1 MKRIVLTGGGTAG
14 HVTPNLA
21 LIPRLQADG
30 WDVHYIGAANSVEEG
45 LVANLPGVTYHTVA
59 VGKLRR
65 YFDLK
70 NFSDPFRV
78 IKGVDQA
85 RRIIHR
91 IRPDVVFSKGGFVSV
106 PVVYGAWLNR
116 VPVVIHESDMTPGLA
131 NKLSVPFAKA
141 CGSVPVLRDVTFRAG
156 PGEVIAVLGPN
167 GVGKSTLF
175 RCLLGF
181 LRPTSGEVL
190 VDGRALREFSRRE
203 LAREV
208 AYIPQSYTPTYN
220 YTVRQCVL
228 MGATAQLGA
237 LQSPTDVQQELT
249 ERTLESLGIAHLA
262 ERGSQR
268 ISGGER
274 QLMLIARALVQ
285 DARVLIMDEPTA
297 NLDYGNSFRVMQRV
311 AQLGASGYTVI
322 FSSHDPN
329 QAFRYA
335 TRVLAL
341 KNCALLADG
350 APAQVLTEQILSEL
364 YGIEVA
370 VRPIELGGRIM
381 LTSVPL

>member
-1 MKRIVLTGGGTAG
+1 MPI
-14 HVTPNLA
+14 
-21 LIPRLQADG
+21 
-30 WDVHYIGAANSVEEG
+30 DVRTLS
-45 LVANLPGVTYHTVA
+45 
-59 VGKLRR
+59 
-65 YFDLK
+65 
-70 NFSDPFRV
+70 FS
-78 IKGVDQA
+78 
-85 RRIIHR
+85 
-91 IRPDVVFSKGGFVSV
+91 
-106 PVVYGAWLNR
+106 Y
-116 VPVVIHESDMTPGLA
+116 
-131 NKLSVPFAKA
+131 
-141 CGSVPVLRDVTFRAG
+141 GSVPVLRDVTFRAE

-181 LRPTSGEVL
+181 LRPTSGEVR
-190 VDGRALREFSRRE
+190 VDDRPLREFSRRE

-237 LQSPTDVQQELT
+237 LQSPAQAQQALT

-311 AQLGASGYTVI
+311 AQLGAGGYTVI

-341 KNCALLADG
+341 KNGALLADG
-350 APAQVLTEQILSEL
+350 APAQVLTEQTLAEL

-370 VRPIELGGRIM
+370 VRPIELGGKTM

>member
-1 MKRIVLTGGGTAG
+1 MPI
-14 HVTPNLA
+14 
-21 LIPRLQADG
+21 
-30 WDVHYIGAANSVEEG
+30 DVRTLS
-45 LVANLPGVTYHTVA
+45 
-59 VGKLRR
+59 
-65 YFDLK
+65 
-70 NFSDPFRV
+70 FS
-78 IKGVDQA
+78 
-85 RRIIHR
+85 
-91 IRPDVVFSKGGFVSV
+91 
-106 PVVYGAWLNR
+106 YGSA
-116 VPVVIHESDMTPGLA
+116 
-131 NKLSVPFAKA
+131 
-141 CGSVPVLRDVTFRAG
+141 PVLRDVSFRAG

-181 LRPTSGEVL
+181 LRPTGGEVR
-190 VDGRALREFSRRE
+190 VDDRPLREFSRRE

-237 LQSPTDVQQELT
+237 LQSPAQAQQALT

-311 AQLGASGYTVI
+311 AQLGAGGYTVI

-341 KNCALLADG
+341 KNGALLADG

>member
-1 MKRIVLTGGGTAG
+1 MPI
-14 HVTPNLA
+14 
-21 LIPRLQADG
+21 
-30 WDVHYIGAANSVEEG
+30 DVRTLS
-45 LVANLPGVTYHTVA
+45 
-59 VGKLRR
+59 
-65 YFDLK
+65 
-70 NFSDPFRV
+70 FS
-78 IKGVDQA
+78 
-85 RRIIHR
+85 
-91 IRPDVVFSKGGFVSV
+91 
-106 PVVYGAWLNR
+106 Y
-116 VPVVIHESDMTPGLA
+116 
-131 NKLSVPFAKA
+131 
-141 CGSVPVLRDVTFRAG
+141 GSVPVLRDVTFRAG

-167 GVGKSTLF
+167 GVGTSTLF

-181 LRPTSGEVL
+181 LKPAGGDIL
-190 VDGRALREFSRRE
+190 VSGRALREFSRRQ
-203 LAREV
+203 LAKEI
-208 AYIPQSYTPTYN
+208 AYIPQSYTPTYD
-220 YTVRQCVL
+220 YTVRECVL

-237 LQSPTDVQQELT
+237 LQNPTDAQQALVT
-249 ERTLESLGIAHLA
+249 RTLESLGIAHLA
-262 ERGSQR
+262 GRGSQH

-311 AQLGASGYTVI
+311 AQLGADGYTVI

-341 KNCALLADG
+341 KNGALLADG
-350 APAQVLTEQILSEL
+350 APAQVLTEQTLAEL

-370 VRPIELGGRIM
+370 VRPIELGGRMM

>member
-1 MKRIVLTGGGTAG
+1 MPIDVR
-14 HVTPNLA
+14 A
-21 LIPRLQADG
+21 L
-30 WDVHYIGAANSVEEG
+30 S
-45 LVANLPGVTYHTVA
+45 
-59 VGKLRR
+59 
-65 YFDLK
+65 
-70 NFSDPFRV
+70 FS
-78 IKGVDQA
+78 
-85 RRIIHR
+85 
-91 IRPDVVFSKGGFVSV
+91 
-106 PVVYGAWLNR
+106 YGSA
-116 VPVVIHESDMTPGLA
+116 
-131 NKLSVPFAKA
+131 
-141 CGSVPVLRDVTFRAG
+141 PVLQNVTFRAE

-181 LRPTSGEVL
+181 LRPTSGEVW
-190 VDGRALREFSRRE
+190 VDDRPLREFSRRE

-237 LQSPTDVQQELT
+237 LQSPAQAQQELT

-285 DARVLIMDEPTA
+285 DAQVLIMDEPTA

-311 AQLGASGYTVI
+311 AQLGAGGYTVI

-341 KNCALLADG
+341 KNGALLADG

>member
-1 MKRIVLTGGGTAG
+1 MPIDVR
-14 HVTPNLA
+14 A
-21 LIPRLQADG
+21 L
-30 WDVHYIGAANSVEEG
+30 S
-45 LVANLPGVTYHTVA
+45 
-59 VGKLRR
+59 
-65 YFDLK
+65 
-70 NFSDPFRV
+70 FS
-78 IKGVDQA
+78 
-85 RRIIHR
+85 
-91 IRPDVVFSKGGFVSV
+91 
-106 PVVYGAWLNR
+106 Y
-116 VPVVIHESDMTPGLA
+116 
-131 NKLSVPFAKA
+131 
-141 CGSVPVLRDVTFRAG
+141 GSVPVLQNVSVRAE

-181 LRPTSGEVL
+181 LRPASGEVR
-190 VDGRALREFSRRE
+190 VDDRPLREFSRRE

-237 LQSPTDVQQELT
+237 LQSPAQAQQALT

-285 DARVLIMDEPTA
+285 DAQVLIMDEPTA

-311 AQLGASGYTVI
+311 AQLGAGGYTVI

-341 KNCALLADG
+341 KNGALLADG

>member
-1 MKRIVLTGGGTAG
+1 MPIDVRTLSFSYGGA
-14 HVTPNLA
+14 
-21 LIPRLQADG
+21 
-30 WDVHYIGAANSVEEG
+30 
-45 LVANLPGVTYHTVA
+45 
-59 VGKLRR
+59 
-65 YFDLK
+65 
-70 NFSDPFRV
+70 
-78 IKGVDQA
+78 
-85 RRIIHR
+85 
-91 IRPDVVFSKGGFVSV
+91 
-106 PVVYGAWLNR
+106 
-116 VPVVIHESDMTPGLA
+116 
-131 NKLSVPFAKA
+131 
-141 CGSVPVLRDVTFRAG
+141 PVLQNVTFRAE

-181 LRPTSGEVL
+181 LRPTSGEVR
-190 VDGRALREFSRRE
+190 VDDRPLREFSRRE

-237 LQSPTDVQQELT
+237 LQSPTDAQQELT

-311 AQLGASGYTVI
+311 AQLGAGGYTVI

-341 KNCALLADG
+341 KNGALLADG